1 MSKIIIA
8 IDGYSACGKSTT
20 AKSVAKQLGY
30 IYVDSGAMYRAV
42 TLFMLNNNIDLQ
54 NEREIAQALSNIRID
69 FILDSA
75 GLPITQLNG
84 DDVEEEIREMR
95 VSNNVSTVAAIPSVR
110 RAMVKLQQ
118 QLGNAKGIV
127 MDGRDI
133 GTVVF
138 PSAELKIFMTA
149 KPEIRAE
156 RRKLEMEQKGV
167 KTSLED
173 VMKNLVERDHKD
185 TTRADSPLRQA
196 EDAIILDNSFLT
208 FDEQV
213 DKIIVLANEII
224 EA

>member
-54 NEREIAQALSNIRID
+54 NEKEVNQALGNIKID
-69 FILDSA
+69 FVLDSS
-75 GLPITQLNG
+75 GLPITQLN
-84 DDVEEEIREMR
+84 DVEVEEEIREMR
-95 VSNNVSTVAAIPSVR
+95 VSSNVSTVAAIPSVR

-149 KPEIRAE
+149 KPEIRAQ

-173 VMKNLVERDHKD
+173 VMQNLKERDHKD

-196 EDAIILDNSFLT
+196 DDAITLDNSFLN

-213 DKIIVLANEII
+213 SQIVVLANKII

>member
-1 MSKIIIA
+1 M
-8 IDGYSACGKSTT
+8 
-20 AKSVAKQLGY
+20 GY

-42 TLFMLNNNIDLQ
+42 TLYMLNNNIDLQ
-54 NEREIAQALSNIRID
+54 NEREITQALNNIRID
-69 FILDSA
+69 FILDSS
-75 GLPITQLNG
+75 GLPITQLN
-84 DDVEEEIREMR
+84 DVEIEEEIREMR
-95 VSNNVSTVAAIPSVR
+95 VSSNVSTVAAIPSVR

-149 KPEIRAE
+149 KPEIRAQ

-173 VMKNLVERDHKD
+173 VMQNLKERDHKD

-196 EDAIILDNSFLT
+196 DDAITLDNSFLN

-213 DKIIVLANEII
+213 SQIVVLANKII

>member
-1 MSKIIIA
+1 M
-8 IDGYSACGKSTT
+8 
-20 AKSVAKQLGY
+20 GY

-54 NEREIAQALSNIRID
+54 NEKEVNQALGNIKID
-69 FILDSA
+69 FVLDSS
-75 GLPITQLNG
+75 GLPITQLN
-84 DDVEEEIREMR
+84 DVEVEEEIREMR
-95 VSNNVSTVAAIPSVR
+95 VSSNVSTVAAIPSVR

-149 KPEIRAE
+149 KPEIRAQ

-173 VMKNLVERDHKD
+173 VMQNLKERDHKD

-196 EDAIILDNSFLT
+196 DDAITLDNSFLT

-213 DKIIVLANEII
+213 SQIVVLANKII